1 MRALKNSLIRAQ
13 NLFSTMQP
21 SHFAANV
28 KLSATAVQTL
38 RLRSQSCEG
47 MVPEKIFDALF
58 MSPFFS
64 YAKAYK

>member
-21 SHFAANV
+21 SHFAANA

-38 RLRSQSCEG
+38 RLRSQSYEG
-47 MVPEKIFDALF
+47 MVPKNLRFALHEPIFQL
-58 MSPFFS
+58 
-64 YAKAYK
+64 YKGI